1 MLSTSLGIQFN
12 VNDLESSY
20 EVVGSS
26 DNYSFQ
32 YELGRGYN
40 LVDFEG
46 EAFQRSISLEGNYGE
61 FDVRVFAVNDVGVR
75 SAFIETGIDISA
87 PEFKGTFTLNN
98 LRVNNLPID
107 SNIGSVNT
115 VEPQFQGDS
124 LSVESEYI
132 NKNAEISWEL
142 IPPSGHFKEGQSL
155 REELLSDRFFDKFEI
170 TLRNGTGSQ
179 LIDNSILSSSPSL
192 AEALSSS
199 DINETLSNYR
209 AFSINL
215 TDGVFQDLS
224 LDRTF
229 DLQVVS
235 YDSFG
240 RTCTGTITAVNYKP
254 VVESF
259 SYNLRGSDVS
269 FSWQPGDTDHRLTKV
284 TKLSV
289 PSTASL
295 VSETNLQENIEY
307 FLSVSSARSW
317 NLGFGSYQ
325 SGDMVTY
332 SVGNSS
338 EVYKSIRDHAS
349 DSNRTPTNSDFWEN
363 IGEKIKSSVS
373 EVYVSDGIYSSSQ
386 VWGLSHLLLSS
397 A

>member
-32 YELGRGYN
+32 YELGRGYD

-87 PEFKGTFTLNN
+87 PEFKGTFTFNN

-170 TLRNGTGSQ
+170 TLRNGTITE
-179 LIDNSILSSSPSL
+179 L
-192 AEALSSS
+192 
-199 DINETLSNYR
+199 
-209 AFSINL
+209 
-215 TDGVFQDLS
+215 FQ
-224 LDRTF
+224 
-229 DLQVVS
+229 
-235 YDSFG
+235 
-240 RTCTGTITAVNYKP
+240 
-254 VVESF
+254 
-259 SYNLRGSDVS
+259 
-269 FSWQPGDTDHRLTKV
+269 
-284 TKLSV
+284 
-289 PSTASL
+289 ST
-295 VSETNLQENIEY
+295 
-307 FLSVSSARSW
+307 
-317 NLGFGSYQ
+317 
-325 SGDMVTY
+325 
-332 SVGNSS
+332 
-338 EVYKSIRDHAS
+338 
-349 DSNRTPTNSDFWEN
+349 
-363 IGEKIKSSVS
+363 
-373 EVYVSDGIYSSSQ
+373 
-386 VWGLSHLLLSS
+386 
-397 A
+397 